1 MKGFKTFTAWLST
14 APADWFA
21 DFVRTRRDLVRTDT
35 ASLARLAGS
44 ASTRKGVA
52 VALEA
57 LNAEALQTALR
68 AAKAARVDPV
78 VPRSALEASSDVLD
92 RLILLG
98 LLWPA
103 QNSTE
108 GAAAGTPGDAEFFG
122 FQSEAIALLP
132 TSAAE
137 SARPPQW
144 TEYSRPDEPALT
156 PIPESVALNAQAAAA
171 GAAGGTVA
179 AAVRAIEA
187 DPPSQLMS
195 GGVGKRDV
203 QRLASALDLEY
214 AQTIFV
220 LELCGALNLVGVD
233 SSSIDPVWLPTS
245 EYDILKRTDRGSLH
259 AALVRAWLHMGEDIT
274 HIAAGHTPRGDRVH
288 PLNSVVKPT
297 TANPY
302 GGHPS
307 ALPPVRSA
315 RFRLLRSLLSPE
327 VPLPQPDSG
336 TSTGTSADS
345 GNSADQKTA
354 ETPSIR
360 LTDLTAVLQWRYPL
374 APAFNRETLA
384 QMLGEAEFLGLVATP
399 LTAPDSYG
407 LTPLGRTLAE
417 HLNTSLP
424 AAAQPLDYAG
434 SAATVPADFAE
445 TIGELLP
452 DYAETVVIQSD
463 LTAVATGPVHPDL
476 AQKLDSL
483 ADIETRGQGTVY
495 RFTEKSI
502 ERALHTGLS
511 RTDIVDTLRE
521 CSSTGVP
528 QPLEFLIDG
537 VASRLN
543 RVQVASARGA
553 VIVDDPDELDALLAD
568 PLLIPAQLTRV
579 APTVA
584 LAGISSD
591 RLRVLLEGAGT
602 STLTEAPTTQPQ
614 RAPKQTAPAVTR
626 RTARI
631 ADADLDRYIAGV
643 RSSAEADDG
652 DPASTSGILRSAID
666 RQQSVAVTLARAD
679 GSSTTLTLT
688 PTAITGGRVRGIRN
702 GSEIAASLSR
712 IISVT
717 PAEEGTQ

>member
-1 MKGFKTFTAWLST
+1 MKGFQTFTAWLST

-68 AAKAARVDPV
+68 AAKATRVDPV
-78 VPRSALEASSDVLD
+78 VPCSALEASSDVLD

-103 QNSTE
+103 QTSTQDT
-108 GAAAGTPGDAEFFG
+108 AAGTPGDAEFFG

-137 SARPPQW
+137 STRPPEW

-156 PIPESVALNAQAAAA
+156 PIPESVARNAQAAAA

-203 QRLASALDLEY
+203 QRLASALELEY

-220 LELCGALNLVGVD
+220 LELCGALNLVGVG

-245 EYDILKRTDRGSLH
+245 EYDLLKRTDRGNLH

-274 HIAAGHTPRGDRVH
+274 HIATGHTPRGDRVH
-288 PLNSVVKPT
+288 PLGSVVKPT

-315 RFRLLRSLLSPE
+315 RFRLLRTLLSPE
-327 VPLPQPDSG
+327 VPLPQPSSG
-336 TSTGTSADS
+336 TTTDTST
-345 GNSADQKTA
+345 DQKTA

-384 QMLGEAEFLGLVATP
+384 QMLSEAEFLGLVATP

-407 LTPLGRTLAE
+407 LTPLGRELAE
-417 HLNTSLP
+417 HLSASLP

-445 TIGELLP
+445 TISELLP
-452 DYAETVVIQSD
+452 DYAESVVIQSD

-476 AQKLDSL
+476 AQRLDSL

-602 STLTEAPTTQPQ
+602 STLTEAPTAQPQ

-679 GSSTTLTLT
+679 GSSTTITLT
-688 PTAITGGRVRGIRN
+688 PTAITGGRVRGTRN

>member
-1 MKGFKTFTAWLST
+1 MKGFQTFTAWLST

-103 QNSTE
+103 QTSTE
-108 GAAAGTPGDAEFFG
+108 DTAAGTPGDAEFFG

-137 SARPPQW
+137 STRPPEW
-144 TEYSRPDEPALT
+144 TGYSRPDEPALT
-156 PIPESVALNAQAAAA
+156 PIPESVARNAQAAAA

-203 QRLASALDLEY
+203 QRLASALELEY

-245 EYDILKRTDRGSLH
+245 EYDLLKRTDRGSLH

-274 HIAAGHTPRGDRVH
+274 HIATGHTPRGDRVH
-288 PLNSVVKPT
+288 PLGSVVKPT

-315 RFRLLRSLLSPE
+315 RFRLLRTLLSPE
-327 VPLPQPDSG
+327 VPLPQPSSG
-336 TSTGTSADS
+336 TTTDTST
-345 GNSADQKTA
+345 DQKTA

-384 QMLGEAEFLGLVATP
+384 QMLSEAEFLGLVATP

-407 LTPLGRTLAE
+407 LTPLGRELAE
-417 HLNTSLP
+417 HLSASLP

-445 TIGELLP
+445 TISELLP
-452 DYAETVVIQSD
+452 DYAESVVIQSD

-476 AQKLDSL
+476 AQRLDSL

-502 ERALHTGLS
+502 ERALHAGLS

-631 ADADLDRYIAGV
+631 ADADLDRYITGV
-643 RSSAEADDG
+643 RSSTETADG

-666 RQQSVAVTLARAD
+666 RAQRVNVTLARAD
-679 GSSTTLTLT
+679 GSSTTITLT

-712 IISVT
+712 IISVA

>member
-1 MKGFKTFTAWLST
+1 MKGFQTFTAWLST

-52 VALEA
+52 VAMEA
-57 LNAEALQTALR
+57 LNAEELQTALR

-108 GAAAGTPGDAEFFG
+108 DTAAGTPGDAEFFG

-137 SARPPQW
+137 SARPPEW
-144 TEYSRPDEPALT
+144 TEYPRPDEPALT
-156 PIPESVALNAQAAAA
+156 PIPKSVALNAQAAAA

-203 QRLASALDLEY
+203 QRLASALELEY

-220 LELCGALNLVGVD
+220 LELCGALNLVGVG

-245 EYDILKRTDRGSLH
+245 EYDLLKRTDRGNLH

-274 HIAAGHTPRGDRVH
+274 HIATGHTPRGDRVH
-288 PLNSVVKPT
+288 PLGSVVKPT

-315 RFRLLRSLLSPE
+315 RFRLLRTLLSPE
-327 VPLPQPDSG
+327 VPLPQPSSG
-336 TSTGTSADS
+336 TTTDT
-345 GNSADQKTA
+345 SADQKTA

-434 SAATVPADFAE
+434 SAATVPADFAA

-602 STLTEAPTTQPQ
+602 STLTEAPTAQPQ

-679 GSSTTLTLT
+679 GSSTTITLT
-688 PTAITGGRVRGIRN
+688 PTAITGGRMRGIRN

>member
-1 MKGFKTFTAWLST
+1 MKGFQTFTAWLST

-52 VALEA
+52 VAMEA
-57 LNAEALQTALR
+57 LNAEELQTALR

-108 GAAAGTPGDAEFFG
+108 DTAAGTPGDAEFFG

-137 SARPPQW
+137 SARPPEW

-156 PIPESVALNAQAAAA
+156 PIPKSVARNAQAAAA

-233 SSSIDPVWLPTS
+233 TSSIDPVWLPTS

-327 VPLPQPDSG
+327 VPLPQPGSG

-345 GNSADQKTA
+345 GTSA

-602 STLTEAPTTQPQ
+602 STLTEAPTAQPQ

-679 GSSTTLTLT
+679 GSSTTITLT

>member
-1 MKGFKTFTAWLST
+1 MKGFQTFTAWLST
-14 APADWFA
+14 TPADWFA

-78 VPRSALEASSDVLD
+78 VPCSALEASSDVLD

-103 QNSTE
+103 QTSTQDT
-108 GAAAGTPGDAEFFG
+108 AAGTPGDAEFFG

-137 SARPPQW
+137 STRPPEW

-156 PIPESVALNAQAAAA
+156 PIPESVARNAQAAAA

-203 QRLASALDLEY
+203 QRLASALELEY

-220 LELCGALNLVGVD
+220 LELCGALNLVGVG

-245 EYDILKRTDRGSLH
+245 EYDLLKRTDRGNLH

-274 HIAAGHTPRGDRVH
+274 HIATGHTPRGDRVH
-288 PLNSVVKPT
+288 PLGSVVKPT

-315 RFRLLRSLLSPE
+315 RFRLLRTLLSPE
-327 VPLPQPDSG
+327 VPLPQPSSG
-336 TSTGTSADS
+336 TTTDTST
-345 GNSADQKTA
+345 DQKTA

-384 QMLGEAEFLGLVATP
+384 QMLSEAEFLGLVATP

-407 LTPLGRTLAE
+407 LTPLGRELAE
-417 HLNTSLP
+417 HLSASLP

-445 TIGELLP
+445 TISELLP
-452 DYAETVVIQSD
+452 DYAESVVIQSD

-476 AQKLDSL
+476 AQRLDSL

-602 STLTEAPTTQPQ
+602 STLTEAPTAQPQ

-679 GSSTTLTLT
+679 GSSTTITLT

>member
-1 MKGFKTFTAWLST
+1 MKGFQTFTAWLST

-103 QNSTE
+103 QTSTE
-108 GAAAGTPGDAEFFG
+108 DTAAGTPGDAEFFG

-137 SARPPQW
+137 SARPPEW

-156 PIPESVALNAQAAAA
+156 PIPESVARNAQAAAA

-203 QRLASALDLEY
+203 QRLASALELEY

-220 LELCGALNLVGVD
+220 LELCGALNLVGVG

-245 EYDILKRTDRGSLH
+245 EYDLLKRTDRGNLH

-315 RFRLLRSLLSPE
+315 RFRLLRSFLSPE
-327 VPLPQPDSG
+327 VPLPQPGSG
-336 TSTGTSADS
+336 TTTDTST
-345 GNSADQKTA
+345 DQKTA

-384 QMLGEAEFLGLVATP
+384 QMLSEAEFLGLVATP

-407 LTPLGRTLAE
+407 LTPLGRELAE
-417 HLNTSLP
+417 HLSASLP

-445 TIGELLP
+445 TISELLP
-452 DYAETVVIQSD
+452 DYAESVVIQSD

-476 AQKLDSL
+476 AQRLDSL

-602 STLTEAPTTQPQ
+602 STLTEAPTAQPQ

-679 GSSTTLTLT
+679 GSSTTITLI

>member
-1 MKGFKTFTAWLST
+1 MKGFQTFTAWLST

-78 VPRSALEASSDVLD
+78 VPCSALEASSDVLD

-103 QNSTE
+103 QTSTQDT
-108 GAAAGTPGDAEFFG
+108 AAGTPGDAEFFG

-137 SARPPQW
+137 STRPPEW

-156 PIPESVALNAQAAAA
+156 PIPESVARNAQAAAA

-203 QRLASALDLEY
+203 QRLASALELEY

-220 LELCGALNLVGVD
+220 LELCGALNLVGVG

-245 EYDILKRTDRGSLH
+245 EYDLLKRTDRGNLH

-274 HIAAGHTPRGDRVH
+274 HIATGHTPRGDRVH
-288 PLNSVVKPT
+288 PLGSVVKPT

-315 RFRLLRSLLSPE
+315 RFRLLRTLLSPE
-327 VPLPQPDSG
+327 VPLPQPSSG
-336 TSTGTSADS
+336 TTTDTST
-345 GNSADQKTA
+345 DQKTA

-384 QMLGEAEFLGLVATP
+384 QMLSEAEFLGLVATP

-407 LTPLGRTLAE
+407 LTPLGRELAE
-417 HLNTSLP
+417 HLSASLP

-445 TIGELLP
+445 TISELLP
-452 DYAETVVIQSD
+452 DYAESVVIQSD

-476 AQKLDSL
+476 AQRLDSL

-602 STLTEAPTTQPQ
+602 STLTEAPTAQPQ

-679 GSSTTLTLT
+679 GSSTTITLT

>member
-1 MKGFKTFTAWLST
+1 MKGFQTFTAWLST

-52 VALEA
+52 VAMEA
-57 LNAEALQTALR
+57 LNAEELQTALR

-108 GAAAGTPGDAEFFG
+108 DTAAGTPGDAEFFG

-137 SARPPQW
+137 SARPPEW

-156 PIPESVALNAQAAAA
+156 PIPKSVARNAQAAAA

-233 SSSIDPVWLPTS
+233 TSSIDPVWLPTS
-245 EYDILKRTDRGSLH
+245 EYDLLKRTDRGNLH

-274 HIAAGHTPRGDRVH
+274 HIATGHTPRGDRVH
-288 PLNSVVKPT
+288 PLGSVVKPT

-315 RFRLLRSLLSPE
+315 RFRLLRTLLSPE
-327 VPLPQPDSG
+327 VPLPQPSSG
-336 TSTGTSADS
+336 TTTDTST
-345 GNSADQKTA
+345 DQKTA

-384 QMLGEAEFLGLVATP
+384 QMLSEAEFLGLVATP

-407 LTPLGRTLAE
+407 LTPLGRELAE
-417 HLNTSLP
+417 HLSASLP

-434 SAATVPADFAE
+434 SAATVSADFAE
-445 TIGELLP
+445 TISELLP
-452 DYAETVVIQSD
+452 DYAESVVIQSD

-476 AQKLDSL
+476 AQRLDSL

-602 STLTEAPTTQPQ
+602 STLTEAPTAQPQ

-679 GSSTTLTLT
+679 GSSTTITLT
-688 PTAITGGRVRGIRN
+688 PTAITGGRVRGTRN

>member
-1 MKGFKTFTAWLST
+1 MKGFQTFTAWLST

-103 QNSTE
+103 QTSTE
-108 GAAAGTPGDAEFFG
+108 DTAAGTPGDAEFFG

-137 SARPPQW
+137 STRPPEW
-144 TEYSRPDEPALT
+144 TGYSRPDEPALT
-156 PIPESVALNAQAAAA
+156 PIPESVARNAQAAAA

-203 QRLASALDLEY
+203 QRLASALELEY

-220 LELCGALNLVGVD
+220 LELCGALNLVGVG

-245 EYDILKRTDRGSLH
+245 EYDLLKRTDRGNLH

-274 HIAAGHTPRGDRVH
+274 HIATGHTPRGDRVH
-288 PLNSVVKPT
+288 PLGSVVKPT

-315 RFRLLRSLLSPE
+315 RFRLLRTLLSPE
-327 VPLPQPDSG
+327 VPLPQPSSG
-336 TSTGTSADS
+336 TTTDTST
-345 GNSADQKTA
+345 DQKTA

-374 APAFNRETLA
+374 VPAFNRETLA
-384 QMLGEAEFLGLVATP
+384 QMLSEAEFLGLVATP

-407 LTPLGRTLAE
+407 LTPLGRELAE
-417 HLNTSLP
+417 HLSASLP

-445 TIGELLP
+445 TISELLP
-452 DYAETVVIQSD
+452 DYAESVVIQSD

-476 AQKLDSL
+476 AQRLDSL

-502 ERALHTGLS
+502 ERALHAGLS

-631 ADADLDRYIAGV
+631 ADADLDRYITGV
-643 RSSAEADDG
+643 RSSTETADG

-666 RQQSVAVTLARAD
+666 RAQSVNVTLARAD
-679 GSSTTLTLT
+679 GSSTTITLT

-717 PAEEGTQ
+717 PAQEGSQ

>member
-1 MKGFKTFTAWLST
+1 MKGFQTFTAWLST

-21 DFVRTRRDLVRTDT
+21 EFVRTRRDLVRTDT

-57 LNAEALQTALR
+57 LNAEELQTALR

-103 QNSTE
+103 QTSTE
-108 GAAAGTPGDAEFFG
+108 DTAAGTPGDAEFFG

-137 SARPPQW
+137 STRPPEW
-144 TEYSRPDEPALT
+144 TGYSRPDEPALT
-156 PIPESVALNAQAAAA
+156 PIPESVARNAQAAAA

-203 QRLASALDLEY
+203 QRLASALELEY

-220 LELCGALNLVGVD
+220 LELCGALNLVGVG

-245 EYDILKRTDRGSLH
+245 EYDLLKRTDRGNLH

-274 HIAAGHTPRGDRVH
+274 HIATGHTPRGDRVH
-288 PLNSVVKPT
+288 PLGSVVKPT

-315 RFRLLRSLLSPE
+315 RFRLLRTLLSPE
-327 VPLPQPDSG
+327 VPLPQPSSG
-336 TSTGTSADS
+336 TTTDTST
-345 GNSADQKTA
+345 DQKTA

-384 QMLGEAEFLGLVATP
+384 QMLSEAEFLGLVATP

-407 LTPLGRTLAE
+407 LTPLGRELAE
-417 HLNTSLP
+417 HLSASLP

-445 TIGELLP
+445 TISELLP
-452 DYAETVVIQSD
+452 DYAESVVIQSD

-476 AQKLDSL
+476 AQRLDSL

-502 ERALHTGLS
+502 ERALHAGLS

-631 ADADLDRYIAGV
+631 ADADLDRYITGV
-643 RSSAEADDG
+643 RSSTETADG

-666 RQQSVAVTLARAD
+666 RAQRVNVTLARAD
-679 GSSTTLTLT
+679 GSSTTITLT

-712 IISVT
+712 IISVA

>member
-1 MKGFKTFTAWLST
+1 MKGFQTFTAWLST

-57 LNAEALQTALR
+57 LNAEELQTALR

-103 QNSTE
+103 QTGTE
-108 GAAAGTPGDAEFFG
+108 GTTARTPGDAEFFG

-137 SARPPQW
+137 SARPPEW
-144 TEYSRPDEPALT
+144 TEYSRPDEPTLT

-220 LELCGALNLVGVD
+220 LELCGALNLVGVG

-245 EYDILKRTDRGSLH
+245 EYDLLKRTDRGNLH

-274 HIAAGHTPRGDRVH
+274 HIATGHTPRGDRVH
-288 PLNSVVKPT
+288 PLGSVVKPT

-315 RFRLLRSLLSPE
+315 RFRLLRTLLSPE
-327 VPLPQPDSG
+327 VPLPQPSSG
-336 TSTGTSADS
+336 TTTDTST
-345 GNSADQKTA
+345 DQKTA

-360 LTDLTAVLQWRYPL
+360 LTDLTAVLQWGYPL

-384 QMLGEAEFLGLVATP
+384 QMLSEAEFLGLVATP

-407 LTPLGRTLAE
+407 LTPLGRELAE
-417 HLNTSLP
+417 HLSASLP

-445 TIGELLP
+445 TISELLP
-452 DYAETVVIQSD
+452 DYAESVVIQSD

-476 AQKLDSL
+476 AQRLDSL

-602 STLTEAPTTQPQ
+602 STLTEAPTAQPQ

-688 PTAITGGRVRGIRN
+688 PTAITGGRMRGIRN

>member
-1 MKGFKTFTAWLST
+1 MKGFQTFTGWLGS

-21 DFVRTRRDLVRTDT
+21 DFVRTRRDLVRSDT
-35 ASLARLAGS
+35 AALSRLAGS

-57 LNAEALQTALR
+57 LNADELQAALR

-78 VPRSALEASSDVLD
+78 VPRGELNAGSDILN
-92 RLILLG
+92 RLVLLG

-103 QNSTE
+103 RAGSTRE
-108 GAAAGTPGDAEFFG
+108 AEQSGPGDAESFG

-137 SARPPQW
+137 SAHPPEW
-144 TEYSRPDEPALT
+144 TEYTQPNEPALT
-156 PIPESVALNAQAAAA
+156 PIPESVARNAQAAAA
-171 GAAGGTVA
+171 GAAGGTIA

-203 QRLASALDLEY
+203 QRLSSALDLEY

-220 LELCGALNLVGVD
+220 LELCGSLNLVGVD
-233 SSSIDPVWLPTS
+233 SSNIDPVWLPTA
-245 EYDILKRTDRGSLH
+245 EYDVLKRTDRGSLH
-259 AALVRAWLHMGEDIT
+259 AALVRAWLRMGEDIT

-307 ALPPVRSA
+307 ALPPVRST
-315 RFRLLRSLLSPE
+315 RFRLLRALHSLESLLPRH
-327 VPLPQPDSG
+327 DSA
-336 TSTGTSADS
+336 TAAGTSADS
-345 GNSADQKTA
+345 GTSTA
-354 ETPSIR
+354 LSIR
-360 LTDLTAVLQWRYPL
+360 LADLTAALRWRYPL
-374 APAFNRETLA
+374 APAFNRDTLA
-384 QMLGEAEFLGLVATP
+384 QMLTEAEFLGLVATP
-399 LTAPDSYG
+399 LSAPDSYG
-407 LTPLGRTLAE
+407 LTPLGRALAE
-417 HLNTSLP
+417 HLDASLP

-434 SAATVPADFAE
+434 SAATVPADFPE
-445 TIGELLP
+445 TVGQLLP
-452 DYAETVVIQSD
+452 DYAVSVVIQSD

-476 AQKLDSL
+476 AQKLDSI

-502 ERALHTGLS
+502 ERALHAGLN
-511 RTDIVDTLRE
+511 RTDIVDTLRV

-528 QPLEFLIDG
+528 QPLEFLIAG

-543 RVQVASARGA
+543 RVQVAGARGA
-553 VIVDDPDELDALLAD
+553 VIVDDPDELDAMLAD
-568 PLLIPAQLTRV
+568 PLLTPAQLTRV

-584 LAGISSD
+584 LSGISSD

-602 STLTEAPTTQPQ
+602 STLTEAPSAQPR
-614 RAPKQTAPAVTR
+614 RAPRQTAPAVTR

-643 RSSAEADDG
+643 RSTAEATEG
-652 DPASTSGILRSAID
+652 DPASTSGILRAAID
-666 RQQSVAVTLARAD
+666 RQQSVTVTLARAD
-679 GSSTTLTLT
+679 GSSTTITLT

-712 IISVT
+712 IISVS

>member
-1 MKGFKTFTAWLST
+1 MKGFQTFTAWLST

-21 DFVRTRRDLVRTDT
+21 EFVRTRRDLVRTDT

-52 VALEA
+52 VAMEA
-57 LNAEALQTALR
+57 LNAEELQTALR

-108 GAAAGTPGDAEFFG
+108 DTTAGTPGDAEFFG

-137 SARPPQW
+137 STRPPEW

-156 PIPESVALNAQAAAA
+156 PIPESVARNAQAAAA

-233 SSSIDPVWLPTS
+233 TSSIDPVWLPTS

-327 VPLPQPDSG
+327 VPLPQPGSG

-345 GNSADQKTA
+345 GTSADQKTA

-434 SAATVPADFAE
+434 SAATVPADFAT

-602 STLTEAPTTQPQ
+602 STLTEAPTAQPK

>member
-1 MKGFKTFTAWLST
+1 MKGFQTFTAWLST

-78 VPRSALEASSDVLD
+78 VPCSALEASSDVLD

-103 QNSTE
+103 QTSTQDT
-108 GAAAGTPGDAEFFG
+108 AAGTPGDAEFFG

-137 SARPPQW
+137 STRPPEW

-156 PIPESVALNAQAAAA
+156 PIPESVARNAQAAAA

-220 LELCGALNLVGVD
+220 LELCGALNLVGVG

-245 EYDILKRTDRGSLH
+245 EYDLLKRTDRGNLH

-274 HIAAGHTPRGDRVH
+274 HIATGHTPRGDRVH
-288 PLNSVVKPT
+288 PLGSVVKPT

-315 RFRLLRSLLSPE
+315 RFRLLRTLLSPE
-327 VPLPQPDSG
+327 VPLPKPDPG
-336 TSTGTSADS
+336 TTTDTST
-345 GNSADQKTA
+345 DQKTA

-384 QMLGEAEFLGLVATP
+384 QMLSEAEFLGLVATP

-407 LTPLGRTLAE
+407 LTPLGRELAE
-417 HLNTSLP
+417 HLSASLP

-445 TIGELLP
+445 TISELLP
-452 DYAETVVIQSD
+452 DYAESVVIQSD

-476 AQKLDSL
+476 AQRLDSL

-631 ADADLDRYIAGV
+631 ADADLDRYITGV

-652 DPASTSGILRSAID
+652 DPASTSGTLRSAID
-666 RQQSVAVTLARAD
+666 RQQNVAVTLARAD

>member
-1 MKGFKTFTAWLST
+1 MKGFQTFTAWLST

-21 DFVRTRRDLVRTDT
+21 EFVRTRRDLVRTDT

-103 QNSTE
+103 QTSTE
-108 GAAAGTPGDAEFFG
+108 DTAAGTPGDAEFFG

-137 SARPPQW
+137 STRPPEW
-144 TEYSRPDEPALT
+144 TGYSRPDEPALT
-156 PIPESVALNAQAAAA
+156 PIPESVARNAQAAAA

-203 QRLASALDLEY
+203 QRLASALELEY

-220 LELCGALNLVGVD
+220 LELCGALNLVGVG

-245 EYDILKRTDRGSLH
+245 EYDLLKRTDRGNLH

-274 HIAAGHTPRGDRVH
+274 HIATGHTPRGDRVH
-288 PLNSVVKPT
+288 PLGSVVKPT

-315 RFRLLRSLLSPE
+315 RFRLLRTLLSPE
-327 VPLPQPDSG
+327 VPLPQPSSG
-336 TSTGTSADS
+336 TTTDTSTDRG
-345 GNSADQKTA
+345 TA

-384 QMLGEAEFLGLVATP
+384 QMLSEAEFLGLVATP

-407 LTPLGRTLAE
+407 LTPLGRELAE
-417 HLNTSLP
+417 HLSASLP

-445 TIGELLP
+445 TISELLP
-452 DYAETVVIQSD
+452 DYAESVVIQSD

-476 AQKLDSL
+476 AQRLDSL

-631 ADADLDRYIAGV
+631 ADADLDRYITGV
-643 RSSAEADDG
+643 RSSTETADG

-666 RQQSVAVTLARAD
+666 RAQSVNVTLARAD
-679 GSSTTLTLT
+679 GSSTTITLT

-712 IISVT
+712 IISVA

>member
-1 MKGFKTFTAWLST
+1 MKGFQTFTAWLST

-52 VALEA
+52 VAMEA
-57 LNAEALQTALR
+57 LNAEELQTALR

-108 GAAAGTPGDAEFFG
+108 DTAAGTPGDAEFFG

-137 SARPPQW
+137 SARPPEW
-144 TEYSRPDEPALT
+144 TEYPRPDEPALT
-156 PIPESVALNAQAAAA
+156 PIPKSVALNAQAAAA

-203 QRLASALDLEY
+203 QRLASALELEY

-220 LELCGALNLVGVD
+220 LELCGALNLVGVG

-245 EYDILKRTDRGSLH
+245 EYDLLKRTDRGNLH

-274 HIAAGHTPRGDRVH
+274 HIATGHTPRGDRVH
-288 PLNSVVKPT
+288 PLGSVVKPT

-315 RFRLLRSLLSPE
+315 RFRLLRTLLSPE
-327 VPLPQPDSG
+327 VPLPQPSSG
-336 TSTGTSADS
+336 TTTDTST
-345 GNSADQKTA
+345 DQKTA

-384 QMLGEAEFLGLVATP
+384 QMLSEAEFLGLVATP

-407 LTPLGRTLAE
+407 LTPLGRELAE
-417 HLNTSLP
+417 HLSASLP

-445 TIGELLP
+445 TISELLP
-452 DYAETVVIQSD
+452 DYAESVVIQSD

-476 AQKLDSL
+476 AQRLDSL

-502 ERALHTGLS
+502 ERALHAGLS

-602 STLTEAPTTQPQ
+602 STLTEAPTAQPQ

-679 GSSTTLTLT
+679 GSSTTITLT

>member
-1 MKGFKTFTAWLST
+1 MKGFQTFTAWLST

-103 QNSTE
+103 QTSTE
-108 GAAAGTPGDAEFFG
+108 DTAAGTPGDAEFFG

-137 SARPPQW
+137 STRPPEW

-156 PIPESVALNAQAAAA
+156 PIPESVARNAQAAAA

-203 QRLASALDLEY
+203 QRLASALELEY

-220 LELCGALNLVGVD
+220 LELCGALNLVGVG

-245 EYDILKRTDRGSLH
+245 EYDLLKRTDRGNLH

-274 HIAAGHTPRGDRVH
+274 HIATGHTPRGDRVH
-288 PLNSVVKPT
+288 PLGSVVKPT

-315 RFRLLRSLLSPE
+315 RFRLLRTLLSPE
-327 VPLPQPDSG
+327 VPLPQPSSG
-336 TSTGTSADS
+336 TTTDTST
-345 GNSADQKTA
+345 DQKTA

-374 APAFNRETLA
+374 VPAFNRETLA
-384 QMLGEAEFLGLVATP
+384 QMLSEAEFLGLVATP

-407 LTPLGRTLAE
+407 LTPLGRELAE
-417 HLNTSLP
+417 HLSASLP

-445 TIGELLP
+445 TISELLP
-452 DYAETVVIQSD
+452 DYAESVVIQSD

-476 AQKLDSL
+476 AQRLDSL

-502 ERALHTGLS
+502 ERALHAGLS

-631 ADADLDRYIAGV
+631 ADADLDRYITGV
-643 RSSAEADDG
+643 RSSTETADG

-666 RQQSVAVTLARAD
+666 RAQSVNVTLARAD
-679 GSSTTLTLT
+679 GSSTTITLT

-717 PAEEGTQ
+717 PAQEGSQ